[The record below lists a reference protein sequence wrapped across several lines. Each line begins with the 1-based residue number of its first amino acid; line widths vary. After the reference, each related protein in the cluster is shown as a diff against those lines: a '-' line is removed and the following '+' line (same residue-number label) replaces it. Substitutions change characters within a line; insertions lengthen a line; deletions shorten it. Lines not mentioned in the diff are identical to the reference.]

1 MAKGSEPDINKEPV
15 ITAEPEKGKPAPL
28 PPFPS
33 TVYTP
38 TGTWSK
44 NLTLAIIYLK
54 NFYSII
60 NIKTYGIIVALEV
73 D

>member
-1 MAKGSEPDINKEPV
+1 MNKEPV
-15 ITAEPEKGKPAPL
+15 ITAEPEKGKPAPVPF
-28 PPFPS
+28 PPF

-44 NLTLAIIYLK
+44 NLTLAIICLK

-73 D
+73 F